1 MSVHRVLTWM
11 CDRPRGDFTVGRV
24 LRCGWP
30 GFASVVLL
38 PKQLELGRARRL
50 IERVIFSGATS
61 SFCTKLRLAS
71 GCFTGSKQG
80 KPRQDKIC

>member
-1 MSVHRVLTWM
+1 
-11 CDRPRGDFTVGRV
+11 
-24 LRCGWP
+24 
-30 GFASVVLL
+30 LL

-80 KPRQDKIC
+80 KPRQDKI